1 MALYDFWFLLIAVLW
16 SGYFLLEGFDFG
28 VGILLPFI
36 SRDEVDR
43 RVVINTIGPV
53 WDGNE
58 VWLLTAGG
66 AMFAA
71 FPGWYASLFSGF
83 YLALLVIL
91 VALIVRGVA
100 FEYRGK
106 HPDLR
111 WRRAWDAAIFFGS
124 ALPALLWGVAFA
136 NIVRGVPLNAAHNF
150 TGNFFTLLNPY
161 ALLGGIVT
169 LSLFT
174 LHGAVFLALKTTD
187 EMRTRAN
194 SFVRRVAPVAVVA
207 AAAFLLWTEISY
219 GKAASAVV
227 AAVAAVCLVAGVALS
242 LRGREGW
249 AFALNGA
256 AIVGAVA
263 ALFIA
268 LHPNV
273 LPSTTDPA
281 GTLTVV
287 NASSTHYT
295 LTVMSW
301 VAVIF
306 TPVVLA
312 YQTWTYWVFRKR
324 IGRADI
330 PAGVAALIAPAPR
343 LDAPRGTLASGD
355 SAL

>member
-1 MALYDFWFLLIAVLW
+1 MPFLW

-28 VGILLPFI
+28 VGILLPFV
-36 SRDEVDR
+36 SQDEVDR

-111 WRRAWDAAIFFGS
+111 WRPAWDGAIFFGS

-161 ALLGGIVT
+161 SLLGGIVT

-174 LHGAVFLALKTTD
+174 LHGSV
-187 EMRTRAN
+187 
-194 SFVRRVAPVAVVA
+194 
-207 AAAFLLWTEISY
+207 
-219 GKAASAVV
+219 
-227 AAVAAVCLVAGVALS
+227 
-242 LRGREGW
+242 
-249 AFALNGA
+249 
-256 AIVGAVA
+256 
-263 ALFIA
+263 
-268 LHPNV
+268 
-273 LPSTTDPA
+273 
-281 GTLTVV
+281 
-287 NASSTHYT
+287 SS
-295 LTVMSW
+295 S
-301 VAVIF
+301 
-306 TPVVLA
+306 P
-312 YQTWTYWVFRKR
+312 
-324 IGRADI
+324 
-330 PAGVAALIAPAPR
+330 
-343 LDAPRGTLASGD
+343 
-355 SAL
+355 